1 MKAKITAILRKVE
14 NFSQLCHEDGG
25 VARVDISEKTPKKTH
40 TQTQKSRKCV
50 RGKQLRK
57 YEWFENMFPVKKFKI
72 LTR

>member
-1 MKAKITAILRKVE
+1 M
-14 NFSQLCHEDGG
+14 
-25 VARVDISEKTPKKTH
+25 VALPGLIFRNKTKQKH